1 MVLCRLSSRSHRNSI
16 CALRYSQ
23 KGHKDSFAMWKFIG
37 IAAAI
42 GFLIEISWMFLGF
55 LMFNAPNGS
64 VANLYYLGGE
74 IVCPIFPVNSRF
86 DLYGLLVNPLL
97 YGAVAWI

>member
-1 MVLCRLSSRSHRNSI
+1 
-16 CALRYSQ
+16 
-23 KGHKDSFAMWKFIG
+23 MWKFIG

-64 VANLYYLGGE
+64 VANLYYLGGGM
-74 IVCPIFPVNSRF
+74 VCPIFPVNSRF

-97 YGAVAWI
+97 YGAVAWTIARFIHYPRSPEREKSPADAD